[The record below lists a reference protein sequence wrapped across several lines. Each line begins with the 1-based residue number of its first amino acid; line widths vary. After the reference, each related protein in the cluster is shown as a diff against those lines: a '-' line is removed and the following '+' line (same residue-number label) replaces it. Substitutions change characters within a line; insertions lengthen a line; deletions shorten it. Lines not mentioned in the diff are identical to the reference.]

1 MALKVESSELKVGLA
16 PTRER
21 LDNGVV
27 VLTKET
33 HTTPAAAINIAVR
46 AGSVCDPA
54 DAPGATF
61 LLSRVIDRGT
71 ATRSAE
77 AIAEELDSRGITVT
91 ITVTRHVLSLVC
103 TCLAEDFEAVFA
115 LLGDMLTAPTLPDG
129 ELAKRKGEVITAIRQ
144 DEDNPA
150 VRATEA
156 LMALLYPDGHPYG
169 RRTKGSVETIE
180 RLTRNE
186 LAALHDARFA
196 PTELS
201 AVVVG
206 AVDAGRVREAT
217 ERVFGRWRAP
227 APPPVVVP
235 HVAPATRRQRLVIP
249 MMNKAQTD
257 VAYGFTT
264 IARTDPSYYAYWLM
278 NHVLGQY
285 SLSGRLGAS
294 IRERQGMA
302 YYVYSTL
309 DANVVEGP
317 LLVRAGVGP
326 ANVDRTI
333 ASIDDEIR
341 NVATSGVTAE
351 ELEDSRRYLVY
362 AMPRALETNAGI
374 ANFLQTAEFFD
385 LGLDYDVRLPGL
397 LSAVTLDE
405 VHAVARRSLD
415 PERAVVVIAG
425 PYQE

>member
-1 MALKVESSELKVGLA
+1 VLE
-16 PTRER
+16 
-21 LDNGVV
+21 NGVV
-27 VLTKET
+27 VLAKET
-33 HTTPAAAINIAVR
+33 QTTPAVAINLAMR

-54 DAPGATF
+54 DAPGTTF
-61 LLSRVIDRGT
+61 LLSRIIDRGT
-71 ATRSAE
+71 ASHSAE
-77 AIAEELDSRGITVT
+77 WIAEELDSRGITVT
-91 ITVTRHVLSLVC
+91 ITVTRHVFSLVC
-103 TCLAEDFEAVFA
+103 TCLAEDFEAVFG
-115 LLGDMLTAPTLPDG
+115 LLGEMLMTPTLPEA

-156 LMALLYPDGHPYG
+156 LMAQLYPDGHPYG
-169 RRTKGSVETIE
+169 RRTKGTVDIVE
-180 RLTRNE
+180 RLSRSE
-186 LAALHDARFA
+186 LAALHAARFA

-206 AVDAGRVREAT
+206 AVDAGRVRETT

-227 APPPVVVP
+227 APPPVVVA
-235 HVAPATRRQRLVIP
+235 HVSPAAGRQRLVIP
-249 MMNKAQTD
+249 MMNKSQTD
-257 VAYGFTT
+257 ISYGFTT

-285 SLSGRLGAS
+285 SMSGRLGAS

-302 YYVYSTL
+302 YYVYSTI

-317 LLVRAGVGP
+317 LLVRAGVSP

-341 NVATSGVTAE
+341 SVAGGGVTEE

-374 ANFLQTAEFFD
+374 ANFLQTAEFFG

-397 LSAVTLDE
+397 LGAVTLDE
-405 VHAVARRSLD
+405 VHAAARRSLD
-415 PERAVVVIAG
+415 PERAAVVIAG